1 MLINDSQL
9 KKKKLGNVTG
19 KSIPDVNIGKAL
31 IKLELG
37 IL

>member
-1 MLINDSQL
+1 MTLI
-9 KKKKLGNVTG
+9 KKKKTKNLENVTG

-31 IKLELG
+31 IKLELV